1 MNNRFRYF
9 LWLLVF
15 SFLFF
20 AGYISKF
27 SEIIFISHSYIF
39 ALLIFVNFIVFST
52 WLISTQKLV
61 NKETFNPIIWITL
74 VIFVVLIFT
83 SKVRYDS
90 IFETYRIVAPIFL
103 FLILINI
110 IRNETDWKNFVYIF
124 LCFGLFVS
132 VLSYINFYTYYETAL
147 YSIWG
152 YQNTFAAFLVLMIML
167 SFGIYLDTK
176 ERTLKM
182 LLSVIPI
189 FLIFLLFL
197 TTSRGGYIA
206 FIVSIVIF
214 LVVSPKREA
223 KNILKSAIPIII
235 GSILLI
241 IFGSPREILLS
252 FIGKTSTLINY
263 LGGEQDTSLGM
274 RVYLAKLAFEIFL
287 KKPVFGFGLGSFR
300 YTFTKYNTQDAVF
313 RIDPH
318 SLFFKF
324 LAETG
329 IVGTSTICILVLHF
343 LKKSFEKIKRFETNF
358 TYIGLFAGSVGM
370 IFHMCIDVD
379 IYPIMFIV
387 AFISLALLATFSSEF
402 VELKLSHR
410 QFIAIVA
417 ITVVLIIGFDLYPKA
432 VASTYVILGENP
444 NFSRGTA
451 TSVEYF
457 KKATELDKK
466 SSAYEYALGEAIS
479 KSMTSYNDTKKVN
492 EMIQTYEKAYELNPY
507 DCRAPFK
514 LGIVYLYQRD
524 QKAIDYLLKAN
535 ALYPTNSNI
544 LEWLSVAYAYVPKD
558 IEKANYYLAV
568 AKNYNINGLD
578 LAFVQG
584 IIELSKGNKSEAD
597 KYFSKLS
604 FYNEINREISQNQTT
619 NAKNRYALQ
628 LKIIADVMKDIK
640 GN

>member
-39 ALLIFVNFIVFST
+39 ALLIFVIFIVFPT

-103 FLILINI
+103 FLVLINI

-206 FIVSIVIF
+206 FIFSIVIF
-214 LVVSPKREA
+214 LVVSPKRET

-358 TYIGLFAGSVGM
+358 TYIGLFAGSLGM

-379 IYPIMFIV
+379 IYPIMFVV
-387 AFISLALLATFSSEF
+387 AFISLALLTSFSSEF

-417 ITVVLIIGFDLYPKA
+417 IAVVLIIGFDLYPKA
-432 VASTYVILGENP
+432 VASTYAILGASIDSSNDTEA
-444 NFSRGTA
+444 SI
-451 TSVEYF
+451 EYF

-479 KSMTSYNDTKKVN
+479 KSMTSYKDTEKIN
-492 EMIQTYEKAYELNPY
+492 EMMSAYEKAYALNPY
-507 DCRAPFK
+507 DYRAPFRI
-514 LGIVYLYQRD
+514 GITYLYSRD
-524 QKAIDYLLKAN
+524 KRALDYLLIAHE
-535 ALYPTNSNI
+535 LYPENPNI
-544 LEWLSVAYAYVPKD
+544 SVWLSVAYAYVPKD
-558 IEKANYYLAV
+558 IEKAKYYLNIANK
-568 AKNYNINGLD
+568 AKANDLD
-578 LAFVQG
+578 LSFAEG
-584 IIELSKGNKSEAD
+584 IIELYMGNKSKAEE
-597 KYFSKLS
+597 YFSKLT
-604 FYNEINREISQNQTT
+604 FYNEVYKELDSMPNSYAEG
-619 NAKNRYALQ
+619 RYALQ
-628 LKIIADVMKDIK
+628 LKIIADLMKDIK

>member
-1 MNNRFRYF
+1 MKDRFRYF

-15 SFLFF
+15 VFLFF

-27 SEIIFISHSYIF
+27 SEIIFISHSYVF
-39 ALLIFVNFIVFST
+39 ALLIFVIFIVFST

-61 NKETFNPIIWITL
+61 NKETFNPIVWITII
-74 VIFVVLIFT
+74 VFVVLIFT

-103 FLILINI
+103 FLVVVNI
-110 IRNETDWKNFVYIF
+110 IRNEAECKNFVYIF
-124 LCFGLFVS
+124 LCFGLFIS
-132 VLSYINFYTYYETAL
+132 ILSYIQFYFYYDSAL

-197 TTSRGGYIA
+197 TVSRGGYIA
-206 FIVSIVIF
+206 FIFSIVIF
-214 LVVSPKREA
+214 LVVFPKRET
-223 KNILKSAIPIII
+223 KNILKSAIPIVI

-287 KKPVFGFGLGSFR
+287 KQPIFGFGLGSFR

-329 IVGTSTICILVLHF
+329 IVGTSTICIFVLHF

-358 TYIGLFAGSVGM
+358 TYIGLFAGSLGM

-379 IYPIMFIV
+379 IYPIMFVV
-387 AFISLALLATFSSEF
+387 AFISLALLTSFSSEF

-417 ITVVLIIGFDLYPKA
+417 IAVVLIIGFDLYPKA
-432 VASTYVILGENP
+432 VASTYAILGASIDSSNDTEA
-444 NFSRGTA
+444 SI
-451 TSVEYF
+451 EYF

-479 KSMTSYNDTKKVN
+479 KSMTSYKDTEKIN
-492 EMIQTYEKAYELNPY
+492 EMMSAYEKAYALNPY
-507 DCRAPFK
+507 DYRAPFRI
-514 LGIVYLYQRD
+514 GITYLYSRD
-524 QKAIDYLLKAN
+524 KRALDYLLIAHE
-535 ALYPTNSNI
+535 LYPENPNI
-544 LEWLSVAYAYVPKD
+544 SVWLSVAYAYVPKD
-558 IEKANYYLAV
+558 IEKAKYYLAV
-568 AKNYNINGLD
+568 AKNYNTNGLD

-584 IIELSKGNKSEAD
+584 VIELSKGNKSEAD

-604 FYNEINREISQNQTT
+604 FYDEINREIGQNQTT
-619 NAKNRYALQ
+619 NAKSRYALQ
-628 LKIIADVMKDIK
+628 LKIITDLMKDIK